1 MNVFFITNRV
11 QSKRFLLVNISD
23 TNFYRKIGREEGGG
37 KGNTTKIRNGLHHT
51 ELKNAWGVVF
61 FPNIQRFVRQ
71 VNAGEGNCPSF
82 FLVT

>member
-1 MNVFFITNRV
+1 MYKVKDFCWLIYLIRTFTENT
-11 QSKRFLLVNISD
+11 L
-23 TNFYRKIGREEGGG
+23 EGGG
-37 KGNTTKIRNGLHHT
+37 KGNTTKIRNGLHHM

-61 FPNIQRFVRQ
+61 FPKIQRFVRQ